1 MIARTQQDPT
11 FQIVD
16 SIPNINK
23 NLAAQFTAET
33 RGATHFKQI
42 EKLAGTNVRIA
53 DSGKYKG
60 KRRMSKIGNP
70 RLRRIIYQMTEQT
83 ARVVPQVRRR
93 FLERELR
100 KKCYRK
106 NIVAASSQLLRLIV
120 ALLRENR
127 LYEERDHPAASLK
140 TLERRYMKR
149 YKKKQHPRRRARAA
163 A

>member
-1 MIARTQQDPT
+1 MGDAGPLLPREGQDPT

-33 RGATHFKQI
+33 RGATRFTHFKQI

-60 KRRMSKIGNP
+60 KRRTSKIGNP
-70 RLRRIIYQMTEQT
+70 RLRRIIYQMTVQT

-93 FLERELR
+93 FLKRELR
-100 KKCYRK
+100 NKCYRK
-106 NIVAASSQLLRLIV
+106 NIVAASSQLL
-120 ALLRENR
+120 LL
-127 LYEERDHPAASLK
+127 ASS
-140 TLERRYMKR
+140 
-149 YKKKQHPRRRARAA
+149 
-163 A
+163 